1 MFHEIWND
9 LKEAIKLY
17 VCLVEKGEV
26 NFILVEQI
34 GGEDIGYYWQVN
46 IYLKSMV
53 QYEVNLCKKMGFI
66 WLLCYLAYYFQEWSS
81 IAVMSFVF
89 A

>member
-34 GGEDIGYYWQVN
+34 GGEDIGYY
-46 IYLKSMV
+46 
-53 QYEVNLCKKMGFI
+53 
-66 WLLCYLAYYFQEWSS
+66 
-81 IAVMSFVF
+81 
-89 A
+89 